1 MVNEWLFYLFLLE
14 CHSFV
19 KMCRKVKS
27 IVISS
32 ADFEN
37 LFHDEP
43 WWIVLMVQ
51 AHSERWMVDW
61 SQRLLKNKIKTINM
75 FFV

>member
-37 LFHDEP
+37 
-43 WWIVLMVQ
+43 
-51 AHSERWMVDW
+51 
-61 SQRLLKNKIKTINM
+61 
-75 FFV
+75 